1 MVAPTDYP
9 RPTPPN
15 PTPGIDPQPPGAK
28 PKPTNTAPPP
38 QQATTPKPP
47 DATVIAKKLAAG
59 QDLKAGEAIR
69 SDNGQYELQMQ
80 KDGNLVLYDVA
91 NGKSLWSS
99 NTSGSGAQVARLG
112 KDGNLQVL
120 NGDRAVWSSNTA
132 GRSDVTLIPQD
143 DGNLVLS
150 AKTATVGAPPADVP
164 VWSSKTE
171 ALPIA
176 VAGQNGAT
184 QQQAIPTQPTPAA
197 TFGPGL
203 PELGLQNFTIHCPE
217 SSTGSAWTIFEDNG
231 VKGLPGTLND
241 NLAATPYLDRKAFG
255 TRAANPQDAVYKI
268 PNGQQVTI
276 LDKNR
281 LAYLEQERTQIA
293 DVEHASNPD
302 DKDKKTVA
310 LANTIEDELDYAGTQ
325 QALPDPDALAQ
336 SLSARAPGD
345 KDFQTAVQ
353 AGVVLYKA
361 RLTAEGRTADQFGA
375 IQKAAASGDWASV
388 RKLTAQQIAAGADGT
403 TGSTALGKMLAKGG
417 VYLTFATGDPKFAQ
431 NVRAGIAD
439 AQQQVLLDNPIGQV
453 QAAYQKGGGAA
464 AMAAL
469 NKITDPQTALPGQ
482 VAQIMSDP
490 RIQGVVK
497 DSLDKANWS
506 DSSAKQMM
514 SDLGAACQHAIEADQ
529 GERGNGA
536 KAVDAIAKQVLTVT
550 GKINDTPHLM
560 DDPQPATQLFK
571 NLASQGNV
579 SLGLAV
585 AAQATQQGD
594 DGDAASAID
603 GTRAGIDVFSADTKS
618 LNEKTAKDAAFLA
631 VPLHDFGGNSTPA
644 EQSAYVQKLL
654 ADNPSEAKTLNDDG
668 VKLATQ
674 QEQLDGMKMA
684 LASYSPSLNGVEG
697 FNTPVGRERT
707 QNPTLQTPSKSVMS
721 AFDSTPAV
729 GNQKD
734 APANSYTSNKSP
746 TNYYWLMR
754 STRNV
759 AYQSMVAFVATDPSK
774 LPAAFQK
781 FSINNHI
788 PDGLKSKLF
797 AQDAKG
803 LSSGFVNGGLVDR
816 ANKLLS
822 STLFMRNGM
831 TVMEGFNVEPHN
843 AAAWIED
850 GSYAYQHE
858 VVGLTQGAS
867 ALLPQNLSKIR
878 PGSGA
883 TVIKGIFDASKSKIL
898 DAQGLSDPMK
908 RLFTGVAGAALR
920 DTMDVAYLGIDATNM
935 VEYAKNASSIADYER
950 SVGEGIS
957 AAGDLSF
964 LMGAATGATSE
975 AEVGALGADTI
986 LGLGEGAVGWTG
998 VGAVLMLVGS
1008 GVYTIGSAEAHSH
1021 TYDKYDKQMLEAMG
1035 VHSDVAEQLAK
1046 HAFTFSGDAPTAGPF
1061 LAEYFKNAHVTN
1073 KDMVAWL
1080 NSMTP
1085 SQADSMASELKSIDG
1100 LWQKHPM
1107 SELGPQ
1113 FDNWLLAHQIMPPVQ
1128 LVANNN

>member
-1 MVAPTDYP
+1 MVAPTDARY
-9 RPTPPN
+9 PTPPS
-15 PTPGIDPQPPGAK
+15 PTPGIEPQPPGTQ
-28 PKPTNTAPPP
+28 PKPAAPPP
-38 QQATTPKPP
+38 AQQASTPKPP
-47 DATVIAKKLAAG
+47 DAKVIAKQLAAG

-69 SDNGQYELQMQ
+69 SANGQYELQMQ

-99 NTSGSGAQVARLG
+99 KTAGSGAQVARFG

-120 NGDRAVWSSNTA
+120 DGDHAVWSSNTTGHTGA
-132 GRSDVTLIPQD
+132 ALIPQD
-143 DGNLVLS
+143 DGNLVLNV
-150 AKTATVGAPPADVP
+150 KTVTVGKPPADVP
-164 VWSSKTE
+164 IWSSKTQ

-176 VAGQNGAT
+176 VAGQDGPT
-184 QQQAIPTQPTPAA
+184 QKQAIPTQPTPAA
-197 TFGPGL
+197 TFEPGL
-203 PELGLQNFTIHCPE
+203 PELGRTSYTIHCPE
-217 SSTGSAWTIFEDNG
+217 SSTGSAWTIFENNG

-255 TRAANPQDAVYKI
+255 TRPANPQDAVYKI
-268 PNGQQVTI
+268 PNGQQVAI

-281 LAYLEQERTQIA
+281 LSYLEDERTQIA
-293 DVEHASNPD
+293 DVEHASNAD
-302 DKDKKTVA
+302 DKDKKTVK

-325 QALPDPDALAQ
+325 QALPDPDALAK
-336 SLSARAPGD
+336 SISERAPND

-361 RLTAEGRTADQFGA
+361 RLAAEGRTADQFGK
-375 IQKAAASGDWASV
+375 IQKAAASGDWDSV
-388 RKLTAQQIAAGADGT
+388 RKLTAQQIADGADGT

-439 AQQQVLLDNPIGQV
+439 GQKQVLLDNPIGQV

-497 DSLDKANWS
+497 GSLNKADWS
-506 DSSAKQMM
+506 NSGTRQMM
-514 SDLGAACQHAIEADQ
+514 SDLGAACQHAVEADQ

-536 KAVDAIAKQVLTVT
+536 KAVDSIAKEVLAVT
-550 GKINDTPHLM
+550 GNINSAPHLM
-560 DDPQPATQLFK
+560 DDPPPSTAIYRT
-571 NLASQGNV
+571 LASQGNV

-585 AAQATQQGD
+585 AAQATRQGD
-594 DGDAASAID
+594 DNAAANAID
-603 GTRAGIDVFSADTKS
+603 GTRAGIDIFSSDTKS
-618 LNEKTAKDAAFLA
+618 LNEKTRKDSHFIA
-631 VPLHDFGGNSTPA
+631 VPLHDFGGNATAA
-644 EQSAYVQKLL
+644 EQTAYVHKLV
-654 ADNPSEAKTLNDDG
+654 ADNPDQAKTLDADG
-668 VKLATQ
+668 IKLAAQ

-684 LASYSPSLNGVEG
+684 LASYSPSLNGVDG
-697 FNTPVGRERT
+697 FNLSAGRERT
-707 QNPTLQTPSKSVMS
+707 LSPTLRTPSDSVMA
-721 AFDSTPAV
+721 AFNSTPAV
-729 GNQKD
+729 GNAKD
-734 APANSYTSNKSP
+734 APANSYTSNKAP

-774 LPAAFQK
+774 LPAALQK
-781 FSINNHI
+781 FSVNNHI
-788 PDGLKSKLF
+788 PDGLKNKLF
-797 AQDAKG
+797 AKDAQG
-803 LSSGFVNGGLVDR
+803 LSSGFVNGGLIDR
-816 ANKLLS
+816 SNKLLS
-822 STLFMRNGM
+822 ATLFMRNGM
-831 TVMEGFNVEPHN
+831 TVMEGFNAEPHN

-878 PGSGA
+878 PGSGD
-883 TVIKGIFDASKSKIL
+883 TVIQSIFAASKNRIL
-898 DAQGLSDPMK
+898 DAQGLSDTMK
-908 RLFTGVAGAALR
+908 RLFTGVTGAALR
-920 DTMDVAYLGIDATNM
+920 DTMDVAYLGIDTSNM
-935 VEYAKNASSIADYER
+935 IEFAKNASSIADYER
-950 SVGEGIS
+950 SVGDGIS

-975 AEVGALGADTI
+975 GELGALGAESI

-1008 GVYTIGSAEAHSH
+1008 GIYTIGSAESHSH
-1021 TYDKYDKQMLEAMG
+1021 TYDKNDQQLLEAMG

-1061 LAEYFKNAHVTN
+1061 LTEYFKNAHVTN

-1085 SQADSMASELKSIDG
+1085 QQADHMATELKSIDG
-1100 LWQKHPM
+1100 LWQKTPM
-1107 SELGPQ
+1107 SELGPK
-1113 FDNWLLAHQIMPPVQ
+1113 FDDWLLANNIMPPVQ